1 MKIKHLKGNI
11 TRVQHVKMK
20 RLKQYIIQQK
30 INYHYNMRNV
40 LLYSRSY
47 SKGLVKDEDDEL
59 WHRAACELRCAQRM
73 EKILKRYL

>member
-1 MKIKHLKGNI
+1 MKRKHRKGSI
-11 TRVQHVKMK
+11 ILVQLAKMK

-40 LLYSRSY
+40 LLHARSY
-47 SKGLVKDEDDEL
+47 TRGLVKEEDDEL

-73 EKILKRYL
+73 ERILKKYT